1 MVVKA
6 GGYES
11 LTFDE
16 RDARNYINRARKL
29 GLGEGDSDA
38 LRKYFLRI
46 HAQNSSFYYMI
57 DVDTDFRIRNLFWAD
72 AMSRAAYKEF
82 GDVVS
87 FDTTYLTNKYD
98 MPFAPFV
105 GVNHHGQSILLGCG
119 LLSNEDTD
127 TFVWLFKSWLNCMSD
142 HPPKA
147 IITYQCK
154 AMQNAIEIVFPNTR
168 HQWCLWYIMKKI
180 PEKLKGYSQYESM
193 KMDLQNAVYDTFT
206 KDEFEMK
213 WKEMIAKFNLY
224 ENQWLGVLYD
234 EWHQWVE
241 KEKKADFKSR
251 HKVFD
256 CLTVYG
262 FEKRFQDAYTN
273 AKFKEV
279 QAEMKRLV
287 YCKLF
292 LVKDGGSICIYFVKE
307 AMEVFGKMK
316 HVDFVVYYN
325 STEFDVH
332 CMCRLFEFKGIMCA
346 HTLVVLIARCINEVS
361 NKYILPR
368 WRKDLNRGYTC
379 IKTTYT
385 GFGDDFNAKVYD
397 KMNRK
402 LICIVQFAGNSEG
415 KIKLIDRGLDE
426 IKAKVM
432 KDDEGGGSNVAPST
446 SNVPPITSNVPSSPI
461 DSINRKAIS
470 HTKLLSP
477 LVARRKGRPVT
488 KRKVTK
494 VDQIVNRLKA
504 SKRKHNKSKG
514 MKVLRGECEDQFQS
528 QPERSACREL
538 YPYMVGMENSMHV
551 SGHMVNAIGG
561 TSLTP
566 TSVDI
571 MRRQSFMN
579 APTQSYGIDTSL
591 TPSDCIGGT
600 PGFMRTQQ
608 SMTATHQIYGAI
620 PSSSVELNVQMDR
633 NDRGSSFR

>member
-1 MVVKA
+1 MVVEA

-16 RDARNYINRARKL
+16 RDARNYIDKARKL
-29 GLGEGDSDA
+29 RLGEGDSDA
-38 LRKYFLRI
+38 LQKYFLRM
-46 HAQNSSFYYMI
+46 HAQNSSFYYMF

-119 LLSNEDTD
+119 LLSSEDTD

-147 IITYQCK
+147 IITDQCK
-154 AMQNAIEIVFPNTR
+154 AMQNAIEIVFPNIR
-168 HQWCLWYIMKKI
+168 HRWCLWHIMKKI
-180 PEKLKGYSQYESM
+180 PEKLKGYSQYKSM

-234 EWHQWVE
+234 ERQRWVPVE

-262 FEKRFQDAYTN
+262 FEKQFQDGYTN

-279 QAEMKRLV
+279 QAEMKSLV
-287 YCKLF
+287 YCQPF
-292 LVKDGGSICIYFVKE
+292 MVKEEGSICTYFVKE
-307 AMEVFGKMK
+307 AMVLFGKMK

-325 STEFDVH
+325 STEFDVQY
-332 CMCRLFEFKGIMCA
+332 L
-346 HTLVVLIARCINEVS
+346 
-361 NKYILPR
+361 
-368 WRKDLNRGYTC
+368 DRGYTC
-379 IKTTYT
+379 IKTIYA
-385 GFGDDFNAKVYD
+385 GFGDDFNAKVYE

-402 LICIVQFAGNSEG
+402 LVGIVQFAGNCEG

-461 DSINRKAIS
+461 GSINRHTIS

-488 KRKVTK
+488 KRKVAK
-494 VDQIVNRLKA
+494 VDQIVNQLKA
-504 SKRKHNKSKG
+504 SKRKHNKSK
-514 MKVLRGECEDQFQS
+514 C
-528 QPERSACREL
+528 
-538 YPYMVGMENSMHV
+538 
-551 SGHMVNAIGG
+551 
-561 TSLTP
+561 T
-566 TSVDI
+566 
-571 MRRQSFMN
+571 
-579 APTQSYGIDTSL
+579 
-591 TPSDCIGGT
+591 
-600 PGFMRTQQ
+600 
-608 SMTATHQIYGAI
+608 
-620 PSSSVELNVQMDR
+620 
-633 NDRGSSFR
+633 